1 MPVRV
6 AASRA
11 ARGRLVLNTVCD
23 ALMQDGQS
31 VLHIAAKTG
40 NAETVRFLVL
50 SGADIDDYNE
60 VTTNYIQR
68 RISPSV
74 RLSTTHLKWPQ

>member
-23 ALMQDGQS
+23 AWMQDGAG

-68 RISPSV
+68 RISPPV

>member
-1 MPVRV
+1 
-6 AASRA
+6 
-11 ARGRLVLNTVCD
+11 
-23 ALMQDGQS
+23 MQDGQS